1 MAEEDEGQ
9 EGEEN
14 KPKQLTPAEEKA
26 SKNGWRPEED
36 WKGDPDDWVP
46 AKEFNFRGELMGR
59 IAEQSSIL
67 NNFKNQIA
75 ERDSVIK
82 DMSDLQGKIS
92 EREYKKAL
100 KTLQEQKAEAI
111 DTGEGEAV
119 VQLDDEI
126 DDLKARRPAP
136 DQQGDK
142 PRKDDTPSEVV
153 EWLQQSQNKWYVQD
167 PFLKSVADGIAKT
180 IINDNPNISPSLM
193 LSQMDEK
200 MRKELPHRFVDNP
213 SPVNDLSP
221 DDVTKG
227 GKPPGERKR
236 TFRDLN
242 EIQQE
247 ICRRFEK
254 LGVMTRK
261 EYIDE
266 LVAQGDI

>member
-1 MAEEDEGQ
+1 MAKEDEGKGN
-9 EGEEN
+9 E
-14 KPKQLTPAEEKA
+14 PKQLTSAETKA
-26 SKNGWRPEED
+26 SKNGWRPEAD

-67 NNFKNQIA
+67 NNFKNQIV
-75 ERDSVIK
+75 ERDNVIK

-100 KTLQEQKAEAI
+100 KSLQEQKAEAI
-111 DTGEGEAV
+111 DSGEGETV

-126 DDLKARRPAP
+126 DDLKGRRLQPA
-136 DQQGDK
+136 K
-142 PRKDDTPSEVV
+142 PGRPKKDDTPAEVV
-153 EWLQQSQNKWYVQD
+153 DWLQQTKNKWYVND
-167 PFLKSVADGIAKT
+167 PFLKSVADGIAKG
-180 IINDNPNISPSLM
+180 IIQANPNITPGLM
-193 LSQMDEK
+193 LSQMDDK

-213 SPVNDLSP
+213 AVVNDLDP
-221 DDVTKG
+221 NDVTQG
-227 GKPPGERKR
+227 GKPPGQRKR
-236 TFRDLN
+236 TFRDLD
-242 EIQQE
+242 EVQQD
-247 ICRRFEK
+247 ICKRFEK

>member
-1 MAEEDEGQ
+1 MAEEDEGTGN
-9 EGEEN
+9 E
-14 KPKQLTPAEEKA
+14 PKQMTSAEEKA
-26 SKNGWRPEED
+26 SKNGWRPEDD

-75 ERDSVIK
+75 ERDKTID
-82 DMSDLQGKIS
+82 DMSDLQGRIS

-100 KTLQEQKAEAI
+100 KTLQEAKAEAI
-111 DTGEGEAV
+111 DTGEGDAV

-126 DDLKARRPAP
+126 DELKRHQPNTATP
-136 DQQGDK
+136 GNK
-142 PRKDDTPSEVV
+142 KIKNDTPPEVV
-153 EWLQQSQNKWYVQD
+153 DWLQRPQNKWYVND
-167 PFLKSVADGIAKT
+167 SFLKSVADGIARD
-180 IINDNPNISPSLM
+180 IIGKNPNISPSLM
-193 LSQMDEK
+193 LAQMDDK
-200 MRKELPHRFVDNP
+200 MRKELPHRFEGNP
-213 SPVNDLSP
+213 SAVNDLDP

-227 GKPPGERKR
+227 GKPRGRRNP
-236 TFRDLN
+236 TFRDLD
-242 EIQQE
+242 EVQQD
-247 ICRRFEK
+247 ICKRFEK